1 MKISKFLMAEN
12 PINSEDLKEYIL
24 HTETPRFLAEVVEG
38 KLGYQFNIVQE
49 YDGVIE
55 DVDLEELKLEML
67 DWWNEYLDWE
77 EELEEGT
84 E

>member
-1 MKISKFLMAEN
+1 MAEN
-12 PINSEDLKEYIL
+12 PINNEDLKEFIL
-24 HTETPRFLAEVVEG
+24 HTQEPRFLAQVVEG

-49 YDGVIE
+49 YDGKIE

-77 EELEEGT
+77 DELEE

>member
-24 HTETPRFLAEVVEG
+24 HTENPRFLAEVIEG
-38 KLGYQFNIVQE
+38 KLGYQFYIVQE
-49 YDGVIE
+49 YDGAIE

-77 EELEEGT
+77 EKLEEG
-84 E
+84 EE

>member
-1 MKISKFLMAEN
+1 MEISKFLMAEN
-12 PINSEDLKEYIL
+12 PINNEDLKEFIL
-24 HTETPRFLAEVVEG
+24 HTEAPRFLAEVVEG

-49 YDGVIE
+49 YDGKIE

-77 EELEEGT
+77 EELEE

>member
-1 MKISKFLMAEN
+1 MAEN
-12 PINSEDLKEYIL
+12 PINSKDIKEFIL
-24 HTETPRFLAEVVEG
+24 HTEEPRFLAEVIDG
-38 KLGYQFNIVQE
+38 KLGYQFKIVQE
-49 YDGVIE
+49 YDGKIE

-77 EELEEGT
+77 DELEIGEQ